1 MISVWRAKGNAMN
14 KVLRFTATW
23 CGPCKMLSESLSRIE
38 TTVPIDVIDVDEQP
52 VLAAKY
58 GIRSVPTLV
67 MVDEDGNATKTL
79 TGNQTAEVLRKW
91 LND

>member
-1 MISVWRAKGNAMN
+1 MN

-23 CGPCKMLSESLSRIE
+23 CGPCKFLAESLSRVE
-38 TTVPIDVIDVDEQP
+38 TTVPITVVDVDEQP

-79 TGNQTAEVLRKW
+79 TGNQTTDVLRKW

>member
-1 MISVWRAKGNAMN
+1 MN
-14 KVLRFTATW
+14 KVLRFTAIW

-38 TTVPIDVIDVDEQP
+38 TTVPIEAIDIDKHP

-58 GIRSVPTLV
+58 AVRSVPTMV
-67 MVDEDGNATKTL
+67 MVDENGNAIKTL